1 MYVSKQIVIHTLFFF
16 STFAK
21 RKKLLIDIIVYTCI
35 AMYSMMLLQIA
46 KRYLERLV
54 PVLQTSNEQLRA
66 PFASNMFKT
75 YISGKQRL
83 LKKQCQSKDSLIHY
97 FIHTHTFFSKKN
109 NCLGSRQQF
118 LVLDNKL
125 NCSLKVRTL
134 QIDCFND

>member
-1 MYVSKQIVIHTLFFF
+1 MYVSKQIVIHTLVFF

-21 RKKLLIDIIVYTCI
+21 RKKLLIDFMVYTCI
-35 AMYSMMLLQIA
+35 AMYFMMLLQIA

-75 YISGKQRL
+75 YISGIQRL
-83 LKKQCQSKDSLIHY
+83 LKKKCKSKDSLIHY
-97 FIHTHTFFSKKN
+97 FIHTHTFFSKKQP
-109 NCLGSRQQF
+109 LGSRQEF

-134 QIDCFND
+134 QIDCSND